1 MSAAAPDL
9 RRLMRQAGV
18 RPAASTPACVSPEPE
33 PVGSEGDIPAT
44 ERLAALRLLLQ
55 RRERAVERQPEAG
68 VASGSIAPEPPLP
81 GTEIA
86 PGLRLCVAYGHW
98 PRLDDALDVGFA
110 GPRWTG
116 PARVSRRQLL
126 CFDTETTGLAGGTGT
141 RAFMI
146 GAADWMDDG
155 RLRLR
160 QLMITRLGAERAMLE
175 AFREWLDPGTVLVS
189 YNGRSYDAPLLNTR
203 YRLARM
209 ASPLQGLSH
218 LDLLHPVRRRWRGL
232 WPNCRLATVERELLG
247 VAREDDLPGSQA
259 PAAWLHYLRCGRGVG
274 RVNRVLAHNAQDLRS
289 LGGLLGRLATDV
301 HTRGPACL

>member
-1 MSAAAPDL
+1 MSTAAPDL

-18 RPAASTPACVSPEPE
+18 RPESPAPACEPPAPEH
-33 PVGSEGDIPAT
+33 VGSEGDIPAT
-44 ERLAALRLLLQ
+44 ARLAALRLLLQ
-55 RRERAVERQPEAG
+55 RRERAVVRQPDAG

-98 PRLDDALDVGFA
+98 PRLDDALDVDFA

-116 PARVSRRQLL
+116 PPRVSRRQLL

-209 ASPLQGLSH
+209 ASPLQGLAH

-274 RVNRVLAHNAQDLRS
+274 RLNRVLAHNAQDLRS
-289 LGGLLGRLATDV
+289 LGGLLGRLAESRIPPD
-301 HTRGPACL
+301 A